1 MGGFASFGAGFSA
14 GSAVLGR
21 AGRFGLA
28 CVLAVSLAPSAAWA
42 QAAESSASNQVNEI
56 ADAAAPDVVDVAA
69 AFEGLAA
76 GEDYV
81 ADELLVMGSADA
93 ASLASSDEAEGYS
106 AAGGVDVSMLAEMVG
121 ATVGGVICSAG
132 SSSELSVAS
141 ADATQDVVLFDG
153 DVAVL
158 ELPAGCDIASA
169 ARTVATAAP
178 GATVQP
184 NYLLDLID
192 GEEAAELAADGDSGA
207 AAATEASAAVTD
219 LGINPFAS
227 LAFAPNDPAL
237 QSPSTSWQL
246 SLIGAYSAWSSA
258 RVNHAATVAVIDSGV
273 LATHE
278 DLSGALD
285 VEGAYN
291 SCTDTAGID
300 ACEDTVAHGTH
311 VTGAIGAV
319 ANNNLGTAGVSYG
332 ARVLPIKCTYAR
344 DSGYSPTKASTF
356 SVARG
361 IEYALTKD
369 AQVINLS
376 IGSYRDD
383 DKIYSSAVEKA
394 IAANVSVVCAAGN
407 DASTR
412 PYYPADLDGVISVT
426 AVDSTGTVAS
436 FSNHNEHKTLA
447 APGVSVYG
455 LKNGDAASYGT
466 MSGTSMAAPIV
477 SGCLALLRVANPHIT
492 AKEAEQALILTAK
505 DAGDAGFDPYYGWG
519 IVQVDQAVKEVTA
532 DPTRGFADMAADAW
546 YTSDDDFGYAVSMGF
561 ISGYGDGSTFGPY
574 DGITRGQVATI
585 LWRMAGQPEATAP
598 AFDDVDYSAYYGS
611 AIAWARSTSVVHGF
625 SGTND
630 FAPDA
635 LVTRQELACMLANYA
650 SIVGGVEVASTCAA
664 LDALPDAGSV
674 EGWARTSVGWCMD
687 AGILSGVD
695 SGAGERLACP
705 YDSAWRASMACMAT
719 ALQRDVLEK

>member
-1 MGGFASFGAGFSA
+1 MDLSA
-14 GSAVLGR
+14 
-21 AGRFGLA
+21 
-28 CVLAVSLAPSAAWA
+28 
-42 QAAESSASNQVNEI
+42 
-56 ADAAAPDVVDVAA
+56 
-69 AFEGLAA
+69 
-76 GEDYV
+76 
-81 ADELLVMGSADA
+81 
-93 ASLASSDEAEGYS
+93 
-106 AAGGVDVSMLAEMVG
+106 LAEMVG
-121 ATVGGVICSAG
+121 ATVGGVISAAG

-141 ADATQDVVLFDG
+141 VDATRDVVLSDG
-153 DVAVL
+153 DIAVL
-158 ELPAGCDIASA
+158 ELPAGSDIVSA
-169 ARTVATAAP
+169 ARVVAAAAP
-178 GATVQP
+178 GVTVQP

-192 GEEAAELAADGDSGA
+192 GEQTADLAADGDSGA
-207 AAATEASAAVTD
+207 AAATEASVAATD

-227 LAFAPNDPAL
+227 LAFTPNDPAL
-237 QSPSTSWQL
+237 QSSSTSWQL
-246 SLIGAYSAWSSA
+246 SLVGAYSAWSSA

-278 DLSGALD
+278 DLSGVLD
-285 VEGAYN
+285 VDNAYN

-344 DSGYSPTKASTF
+344 DSGFSPTKAPTSA
-356 SVARG
+356 VVRG
-361 IEYALTKD
+361 IRYALSKD
-369 AQVINLS
+369 VQVINLS
-376 IGSYRDD
+376 IGSYNDD
-383 DKIYSSAVEKA
+383 GVYRSAIEEA
-394 IAANVSVVCAAGN
+394 LAANVSVVCAAGN
-407 DASTR
+407 DASSR

-436 FSNHNEHKTLA
+436 FSNHNEHKTIA
-447 APGVSVYG
+447 APGVSVFG
-455 LKNGDAASYGT
+455 LKNGDEASYGA
-466 MSGTSMAAPIV
+466 MSGTSMAAPVV

-519 IVQVDQAVKEVTA
+519 IVQVDQAVKVVTA
-532 DPTRGFADMAADAW
+532 DPTRGFADMASDAW

-585 LWRMAGQPEATAP
+585 LWRMAGQPEASAA

-611 AIAWARSTSVVHGF
+611 AITWARSTSVVHGF

-650 SIVGGVEVASTCAA
+650 SIVGGIEVASTCAA
-664 LDALPDAGSV
+664 LDALPDAASV